1 MLEARLEPNKKEILD
16 SLSKLMDK
24 YPDMRLGQLV
34 VNVAYWAVG
43 PSAGAVWDV
52 ENDEWVAAAKEKLKE

>member
-1 MLEARLEPNKKEILD
+1 MLEVRLEPSKKEILD

-34 VNVAYWAVG
+34 TNVAYWAVG
-43 PSAGAVWDV
+43 ISAGAVWDV
-52 ENDEWVAAAKEKLKE
+52 ENDEWITAAKKNLSE